1 MLRQNEKMEWHV
13 FVENQRRRSEGL
25 EEQDKK
31 NPICLKYV
39 AARKDLK
46 DAVEETNRLE
56 REVGKVM
63 ENAGVSAFG
72 KKYPLDSHYLF
83 MLRDGK
89 NDEAEAYFKKEI
101 HALSRKFQNKDDA
114 RLFE

>member
-1 MLRQNEKMEWHV
+1 MKKWHV
-13 FVENQRRRSEGL
+13 FVENQRRRSEEL
-25 EEQDKK
+25 EGQDKK

-39 AARKDLK
+39 AARKALK

-72 KKYPLDSHYLF
+72 KKYHLDSHYLF
-83 MLRDGK
+83 MLREEK
-89 NDEAEAYFKKEI
+89 MTRQRLISKKK
-101 HALSRKFQNKDDA
+101 SMR
-114 RLFE
+114 